1 MSDDIIVALIG
12 FAAVV
17 VAQIIISK
25 ASAKDLYAKLDKQSE
40 LSDAKMH
47 EEIAVIKQD
56 VTSLREETRKHNGMI
71 ERTYSLERRASV
83 ADEQIAV
90 LNREMKEVKQKI
102 G

>member
-1 MSDDIIVALIG
+1 MDSNVIVALIG
-12 FAAVV
+12 FAGVV
-17 VAQIIISK
+17 VAQVIISK
-25 ASAKDLYAKLDKQSE
+25 ASAKDLIAKLDKQSE

-56 VTSLREETRKHNGMI
+56 VASLREETRKHNGMI

-90 LNREMKEVKQKI
+90 LNREMKEVKSKL
-102 G
+102 